1 MAGYDLSIDMDTL
14 RTLAADLSTIVHEL
28 ETADEQ
34 AGSAAETTGHDELAD
49 RLHDFSD
56 KWRIKREDMLSDVQ
70 KLSGIMTQIVDTFT
84 QVDADLARALE
95 DAAEK

>member
-1 MAGYDLSIDMDTL
+1 VAGYDLSIDMGTL
-14 RTLAADLSTIVHEL
+14 STLADDLSAIVREL
-28 ETADEQ
+28 ENADDR
-34 AGSAAETTGHDELAD
+34 AGSAAEATGHDELAY